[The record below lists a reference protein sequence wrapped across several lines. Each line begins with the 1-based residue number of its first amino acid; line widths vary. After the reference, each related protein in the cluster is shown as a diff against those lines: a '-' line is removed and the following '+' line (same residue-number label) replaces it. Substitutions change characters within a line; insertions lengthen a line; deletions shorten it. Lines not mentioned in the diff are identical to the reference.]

1 MANPFSNGR
10 DYSAITALLVHLGS
24 ISVTLVLFVS
34 YLTGCQSETDQLT
47 DISGYYSGTF
57 TSTGR
62 IKTNQDTVYLNIADG
77 GYVCC
82 TKLPFDYGAGIVEI
96 YGSTI
101 NFVDT
106 LFFPIPALYADFFS
120 LSGNY
125 NFFFNGRD
133 LLLLKNTDSGKL
145 TYRLKKE

>member
-1 MANPFSNGR
+1 S
-10 DYSAITALLVHLGS
+10 
-24 ISVTLVLFVS
+24 
-34 YLTGCQSETDQLT
+34 
-47 DISGYYSGTF
+47 
-57 TSTGR
+57 
-62 IKTNQDTVYLNIADG
+62 
-77 GYVCC
+77 

-120 LSGNY
+120 LSGKY
-125 NFFFNGRD
+125 NFFFNGKD

-145 TYRLKKE
+145 TYHLKKE